1 MVGPG
6 GVVVLVHCS
15 GYALALW
22 VEGDDDDDEADDDDS
37 DDGYDD

>member
-6 GVVVLVHCS
+6 GVVVLVHCP
-15 GYALALW
+15 GYALALG
-22 VEGDDDDDEADDDDS
+22 VEGGGNDDEADDDDS

>member
-15 GYALALW
+15 GYALALG
-22 VEGDDDDDEADDDDS
+22 VEGGGDDDEADDDDS